1 MPADFTSKF
10 KVDISDLKQNIA
22 EAQRQI
28 KTANATFK
36 AETAGMDKWSN
47 DATGLAKKLDQ
58 LKSVLEGQKTILS
71 AYQQQMERQQSA
83 YNENGKRADELRQKL
98 QQLAS
103 EGVDKTSAE
112 YRVLESELTKVEQ
125 EQRNN
130 GKAIDQLKDK
140 ILAQQTAVAQT
151 EKEIRNYTDAQ
162 KKLEDES
169 KSATKALADHE
180 KALKELKAK
189 YVDVVATEGKNS
201 ASAKALEGQIK
212 ELSKQVQSEKV
223 ALQNASVEADKLDKS
238 TQNLDK
244 DSKGATDTLKNLA
257 SSLTGGIIT
266 AVGSFAAA
274 VTGAVTALAGMSVSA
289 AQFADDVITIS
300 AVTGM
305 STDKV
310 QELKYMAQLTDVSLE
325 TISGAMTK
333 TTKGMEA
340 AAKGT
345 ATYADAFKK
354 LGVEIKDSEGKL
366 RDNEDVF
373 YESIAALGKI
383 EDETERDALA
393 MTLFGKSAQTLN
405 PIIKRSADELQ
416 AFADEAHEMGY
427 VLDEDTLNSLGNF
440 DDGIQRLKNGAT
452 ALKNTFGTMLLYELQ
467 EFVDTGTG
475 LLGDFTRELQEAGR
489 DWDQVGEVVGKYV
502 AKLGDVIAEKL
513 PHIVELGTQI
523 VIGLANAIV
532 NNLPTMVEAAG
543 KIFRT
548 LLDAIPPLVT
558 ELLRNLPTIIDTIA
572 DFLIDN
578 IPVVLETAIKLLAQ
592 IVAAIPEIVTRLVV
606 KIPDII
612 HAIVSGLVN
621 GATDVF
627 NAALQTFFGIEDAAE
642 TSRKNLQETVSKV
655 KEYSDG
661 LLKDTKAQFTDF
673 SNYVDN
679 QGNTLK
685 SVDAEIK
692 DLESKIT
699 EYIAQRVKEN
709 GELYESDLLQIAE
722 YNRQL
727 KELRAEQL
735 KIYQAQQLADLDM
748 INLLAPSMDQSQAA
762 QLLANAKESRRQA
775 LEAVDEQLRAQL
787 ADIEQLRMQ
796 GAYDTDRQFYNEL
809 MAAQE
814 QAEEAK
820 NQIEAYYQESVGTI
834 ADASRKWLQEGYEE
848 WGKLQA
854 QTDLWIDSWIGN
866 PELKDVTWIGEM
878 MGAYIQPAK
887 EYTKMLDQIDEET
900 LAAANMFLNMQAI
913 SAAAGNDIGDKAKTI
928 AETIIDVFD
937 NLNGE
942 MDDAGKQVLEGLI
955 NGMEDSI
962 PALKNAAEMTSDE
975 IVDTIRDALG
985 IEDSGTSAWD
995 RMFEAPERAT
1005 GTIGEVKRIANG
1017 TIGEVRRKTEDEQS
1031 GSPAWEKGYLES
1043 GTTVVYNQTINAPSS
1058 PSRIEIYRD
1067 TQNLLNLAAAN

>member
-58 LKSVLEGQKTILS
+58 LKQVLEGQKTILS
-71 AYQQQMERQQSA
+71 AYQQQMERQQTA
-83 YNENGKRADELRQKL
+83 YNENGKRADELRTKL

-103 EGVDKTSAE
+103 EGVDKASAE
-112 YRVLESELTKVEQ
+112 YKALEAELTKVEQ

-140 ILAQQTAVAQT
+140 ILTQQAAVAQT
-151 EKEIRNYTDAQ
+151 EKEIRNYTEAQ
-162 KKLEDES
+162 KKMEDES

-189 YVDVVATEGKNS
+189 YIDVVASEGKNS
-201 ASAKALEGQIK
+201 ESAKSLEKQIK
-212 ELSKQVQSEKV
+212 ALSSQVQSEKV

-244 DSKGATDTLKNLA
+244 DSKGVTDTLKNLG
-257 SSLTGGIIT
+257 SSLAGGIT
-266 AVGSFAAA
+266 AAVGSFAAA

-333 TTKGMEA
+333 TTKGMQA
-340 AAKGT
+340 AANGT

-354 LGVEIKDSEGKL
+354 LGVEILDAEGKL

-373 YESIAALGKI
+373 YEAIGALGSI

-393 MTLFGKSAQTLN
+393 MTLFGKSAQSLN

-416 AFADEAHEMGY
+416 AFADEAHQMGY
-427 VLDEDTLNSLGNF
+427 VLDEDTLESLGNF

-467 EFVDTGTG
+467 DFVDTGTG
-475 LLGDFTRELQEAGR
+475 LLGDFTRELQEAGK
-489 DWDQVGEVVGKYV
+489 DWDQIGEVIGKYV
-502 AKLGDVIAEKL
+502 AKIGDVIAEKL
-513 PHIVELGTQI
+513 PHIIEIGTQI
-523 VIGLANAIV
+523 VVGLANAIV
-532 NNLPTMVEAAG
+532 NNLPAMVDAAG
-543 KIFRT
+543 QIFRT
-548 LLDAIPPLVT
+548 ILDAIPPLAT
-558 ELLRNLPTIIDTIA
+558 ELLKKLPTIIDTIT

-578 IPVVLETAIKLLAQ
+578 IPVLLETAIKLLAQ

-612 HAIVSGLVN
+612 HAIVSGLAN

-642 TSRKNLQETVSKV
+642 TSRKNLQKTVDDV
-655 KEYSDG
+655 KGYSDN

-673 SNYVDN
+673 SGFVDQ
-679 QGNTLK
+679 QGNSLAT
-685 SVDAEIK
+685 VDADIR
-692 DLESKIT
+692 DLETKIST
-699 EYIAQRVKEN
+699 YIAERIKEN

-722 YNRQL
+722 YNKQL
-727 KELRAEQL
+727 KELRKEQL
-735 KIYQAQQLADLDM
+735 QIYQAQQLADLDM
-748 INLLAPSMDQSQAA
+748 IQLLAPKMKQEEAA
-762 QLLANAKESRRQA
+762 QLLANAQESRRQA
-775 LEAVDEQLRAQL
+775 LAAADEAYRSEL
-787 ADIEQLRMQ
+787 ANIEQLRMQ
-796 GAYDTDRQFYNEL
+796 GAYDNDQQFKNALE
-809 MAAQE
+809 AAKASADESKEKIEEYYE
-814 QAEEAK
+814 Q
-820 NQIEAYYQESVGTI
+820 SVGII
-834 ADASRKWLQEGYEE
+834 ADSSRKWLEEGLDT
-848 WGKLQA
+848 WGKLKL
-854 QTDLWIDSWIGN
+854 QTDYMIDEWIGN
-866 PELKDVTWIGEM
+866 PELEGLNWLGEKL
-878 MGAYIQPAK
+878 GAYIQPAK
-887 EYTKMLDQIDEET
+887 EYTKMLDEIDADT
-900 LAAANMFLNMQAI
+900 LASANLFLNMQAI
-913 SAAAGNDIGDKAKTI
+913 AASAGTDIGDKARTLADTI
-928 AETIIDVFD
+928 LDVFD
-937 NLNGE
+937 NLHGE
-942 MDDAGKQVLEGLI
+942 MDDVGKDVLSGLI

-962 PALKNAAEMTSDE
+962 PALKNASEMTSTE
-975 IVDTIRDALG
+975 IVNTIRDTLG
-985 IEDSGTSAWD
+985 INDTRDNLWYTGAEYAVDDAKKIAEQAAGSAGNTGTSGG
-995 RMFEAPERAT
+995 T
-1005 GTIGEVKRIANG
+1005 GGKESSGEN
-1017 TIGEVRRKTEDEQS
+1017 
-1031 GSPAWEKGYLES
+1031 
-1043 GTTVVYNQTINAPSS
+1043 GTTVVYNQTINSPSA

-1067 TQNLLNLAAAN
+1067 TQNLLDLAAVN